1 MKTEHIHLIACAF
14 LASFIAATAVSCE
27 KDGTREEADPGL
39 STTVNGIAVAA
50 EGGIYTID
58 YILNNPVDGGEI
70 GAECLPGCD
79 WISNLVPED
88 GKLSFTAAANISD
101 TIRTTSIV
109 ITYSYPDGEASCD
122 VTVTQEAGKTQP
134 AGAFAL
140 SVSGIKAAS
149 AFCQVTPEDNTMPF
163 ITMTVEQSK
172 KDGMT
177 DQEWFEHDMEYFTQ
191 LSANYGESLTDY
203 LEQYRIKSGYI
214 EFTTGGLVPGEDYY
228 LYAYGINTEGASPAL
243 TTEVNKTA
251 FTTTCPEPVDNEI
264 VLEVEINGADASI
277 IAVPWNDNILY
288 YADWMSESILEDAGY
303 TEGSI
308 EERLVEWTYDWMSVY
323 LAMGMYA
330 IEDLG
335 VYGKQSVPF
344 KIEDLED
351 TYYAFAYLLNDD
363 ATAGSEVFLRTITDG
378 TDVN

>member
-1 MKTEHIHLIACAF
+1 M
-14 LASFIAATAVSCE
+14 
-27 KDGTREEADPGL
+27 
-39 STTVNGIAVAA
+39 
-50 EGGIYTID
+50 
-58 YILNNPVDGGEI
+58 
-70 GAECLPGCD
+70 
-79 WISNLVPED
+79 
-88 GKLSFTAAANISD
+88 
-101 TIRTTSIV
+101 
-109 ITYSYPDGEASCD
+109 
-122 VTVTQEAGKTQP
+122 TVTQEAGQTQP
-134 AGAFAL
+134 PGAFAL

-149 AFCQVTPEDNTMPF
+149 AFCQVTPEDNTMSF

-214 EFTTGGLVPGEDYY
+214 EFTTGGLVTGEDYY

-288 YADWMSESILEDAGY
+288 YADWMN
-303 TEGSI
+303 
-308 EERLVEWTYDWMSVY
+308 VY

>member
-1 MKTEHIHLIACAF
+1 M
-14 LASFIAATAVSCE
+14 
-27 KDGTREEADPGL
+27 
-39 STTVNGIAVAA
+39 
-50 EGGIYTID
+50 
-58 YILNNPVDGGEI
+58 
-70 GAECLPGCD
+70 
-79 WISNLVPED
+79 
-88 GKLSFTAAANISD
+88 
-101 TIRTTSIV
+101 
-109 ITYSYPDGEASCD
+109 
-122 VTVTQEAGKTQP
+122 TVTQEAGQTQP
-134 AGAFAL
+134 PGAFAL

-149 AFCQVTPEDNTMPF
+149 AFCQVTPEDNTMSF

-228 LYAYGINTEGASPAL
+228 LYAYGRNTEGASPAL